1 MKRLVS
7 LILTVIMML
16 SGLTAFAETE
26 NAPKELHYTPGED
39 LVIAEKDGI
48 RIILKGRQNDDFG
61 EFIEPWDAYNWYTLL
76 VDNDTEFDVAL
87 KYSSVVDGIGT
98 TGKNST
104 NFGGYRK
111 HSSEEWEITLRTEV
125 YKNSDGT
132 IDEEA
137 LHSAI
142 NAPKTWMLD
151 IEVMKADYD
160 AAKTEGVLTVLDPVL
175 IYFDGEAGSANAAT
189 ETPEDKSARTDK
201 VYTDKETVKAVQQAL
216 NEAGYNCGTPDG
228 IAGKKTFAAII
239 QYRTDKGL
247 EVNENIDDALLEA
260 LGLASAQ
267 PVDSVEDAQPQHDE
281 TDRIAPNVMQPD
293 AEGTPVNITN
303 TLPEEFIILFNSTLD
318 MVYGQYFGGSSEASS
333 VIENMK
339 LNSASAEILETDIE
353 GMCQINISGMLNGI
367 AFVCS
372 KEDGYPIIRLVYGF
386 STQEGEDMMRILLPS
401 AYAFTM
407 TVSAYLNGV
416 MQEKEEDELQEL
428 ISTEGM
434 ELLNKFGFQGTWGA
448 LSVENWTSDY
458 TTDIYSIHL
467 EKDEDKQTLSFV
479 ADLK

>member
-137 LHSAI
+137 LHSNSAQ
-142 NAPKTWMLD
+142 AVD
-151 IEVMKADYD
+151 EVYSSD
-160 AAKTEGVLTVLDPVL
+160 TEV
-175 IYFDGEAGSANAAT
+175 
-189 ETPEDKSARTDK
+189 
-201 VYTDKETVKAVQQAL
+201 
-216 NEAGYNCGTPDG
+216 
-228 IAGKKTFAAII
+228 
-239 QYRTDKGL
+239 
-247 EVNENIDDALLEA
+247 EVNNQDENSPVDDFLVKFEVRNAIAKKSSCGFILLE
-260 LGLASAQ
+260 
-267 PVDSVEDAQPQHDE
+267 DCHSVAH
-281 TDRIAPNVMQPD
+281 IV
-293 AEGTPVNITN
+293 
-303 TLPEEFIILFNSTLD
+303 
-318 MVYGQYFGGSSEASS
+318 
-333 VIENMK
+333 
-339 LNSASAEILETDIE
+339 
-353 GMCQINISGMLNGI
+353 
-367 AFVCS
+367 
-372 KEDGYPIIRLVYGF
+372 
-386 STQEGEDMMRILLPS
+386 
-401 AYAFTM
+401 
-407 TVSAYLNGV
+407 
-416 MQEKEEDELQEL
+416 
-428 ISTEGM
+428 
-434 ELLNKFGFQGTWGA
+434 
-448 LSVENWTSDY
+448 
-458 TTDIYSIHL
+458 
-467 EKDEDKQTLSFV
+467 
-479 ADLK
+479 

>member
-239 QYRTDKGL
+239 QYRT
-247 EVNENIDDALLEA
+247 ER
-260 LGLASAQ
+260 
-267 PVDSVEDAQPQHDE
+267 P
-281 TDRIAPNVMQPD
+281 
-293 AEGTPVNITN
+293 
-303 TLPEEFIILFNSTLD
+303 
-318 MVYGQYFGGSSEASS
+318 GS
-333 VIENMK
+333 
-339 LNSASAEILETDIE
+339 
-353 GMCQINISGMLNGI
+353 
-367 AFVCS
+367 
-372 KEDGYPIIRLVYGF
+372 
-386 STQEGEDMMRILLPS
+386 
-401 AYAFTM
+401 
-407 TVSAYLNGV
+407 
-416 MQEKEEDELQEL
+416 
-428 ISTEGM
+428 
-434 ELLNKFGFQGTWGA
+434 
-448 LSVENWTSDY
+448 
-458 TTDIYSIHL
+458 
-467 EKDEDKQTLSFV
+467 
-479 ADLK
+479 